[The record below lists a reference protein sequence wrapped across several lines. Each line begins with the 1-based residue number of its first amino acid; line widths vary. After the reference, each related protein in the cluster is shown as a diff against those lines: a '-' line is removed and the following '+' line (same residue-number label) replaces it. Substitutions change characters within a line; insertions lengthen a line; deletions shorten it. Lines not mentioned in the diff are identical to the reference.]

1 MEAGDSFLMEQLAS
15 QLSPYVLVLIV
26 DPLPP
31 PPPSSNGTD
40 IIFFCIWSVPGSS
53 TFYLSK
59 AYKYVDR
66 WYLQCH
72 RLNSTSCNPDGSS
85 FSSPRMGYNHQKHG
99 HSIRGLSKKKRC
111 ADHLWKKTQKK
122 HCIVCCFSF
131 FLLATNAPHL
141 YNTEL
146 MPQVW
151 DARSSNDGP
160 LSIFLIVIIWIIKGV
175 GRYVE
180 QRRSALCPF
189 QAATSSAPVA
199 A

>member
-1 MEAGDSFLMEQLAS
+1 MEAGDSFFMEQLAS
-15 QLSPYVLVLIV
+15 QLRPYVLVLIV

-31 PPPSSNGTD
+31 PSSNGTD
-40 IIFFCIWSVPGSS
+40 IFFFCIWSVPGSS

-111 ADHLWKKTQKK
+111 ADHLWKKTQKGSRHLIDWLNDWYCQK
-122 HCIVCCFSF
+122 LRNIALFVVFHSF
-131 FLLATNAPHL
+131 FWPRTP
-141 YNTEL
+141 
-146 MPQVW
+146 P
-151 DARSSNDGP
+151 
-160 LSIFLIVIIWIIKGV
+160 IFTTQNWC
-175 GRYVE
+175 
-180 QRRSALCPF
+180 RRCETLCRAMMVHCQF
-189 QAATSSAPVA
+189 F
-199 A
+199 